1 MNEETLLKLF
11 STAFETNLPKILN
24 ALELRE
30 LQRLYPKQVKGNAK
44 AAELLGI
51 TPNALRLRVHKGNYL
66 EGIHFKK
73 ISDRI
78 SVWDRDILLRERF
91 KNEAI

>member
-1 MNEETLLKLF
+1 V
-11 STAFETNLPKILN
+11 N

-30 LQRLYPKQVKGNAK
+30 LQRLYPKKIRGNLK
-44 AAELLGI
+44 TAEMLGI
-51 TPNALRLRVHKGNYL
+51 TPNALRLRVYKREYL
-66 EGIHFKK
+66 EGIHFKR

-78 SVWDRDILLRERF
+78 LVWDRDILLRERF

>member
-1 MNEETLLKLF
+1 MD
-11 STAFETNLPKILN
+11 

-30 LQRLYPKQVKGNAK
+30 LQRLYPKKIRGNIK
-44 AAELLGI
+44 TAEMLGI
-51 TPNALRLRVHKGNYL
+51 TPNALRLRVYKGEYL

-78 SVWDRDILLRERF
+78 LIWDRDILLRERF

>member
-1 MNEETLLKLF
+1 M
-11 STAFETNLPKILN
+11 N

-30 LQRLYPKQVKGNAK
+30 LQRLYPKKIRGNIK
-44 AAELLGI
+44 TAEMLGI
-51 TPNALRLRVHKGNYL
+51 TPNALRLRVYKGEYL
-66 EGIHFKK
+66 EGTHFKK

-78 SVWDRDILLRERF
+78 LVWDRDILLRERF

>member
-1 MNEETLLKLF
+1 M
-11 STAFETNLPKILN
+11 N

-30 LQRLYPKQVKGNAK
+30 LQRLYPKKIRGNLRT
-44 AAELLGI
+44 AEMLGI
-51 TPNALRLRVHKGNYL
+51 TPNALRLRVHKGEYL